1 MPNLGFCNTSHSK
14 TSFLRPLSLPKIIKF
29 RSEWPFSHLQK
40 CDHKTEQLQRPILM
54 KFGSKRLPK
63 LEGTFSFWGSEHHFF
78 GFHIHICL
86 QSDFLRM
93 SQAKSLFLPPQ
104 GELNCFQKSIK
115 SMVPHLFF
123 KIFSKRSSTRFL
135 KDVPSKSITF
145 ASNVTPKLNPKSC
158 RQLQTQT
165 SLSATKISAENK
177 KLRFYK
183 RRFQL
188 KIRDFAFTNQVFNVT
203 FKERIHT
210 RRHTHTHSCTMPQ
223 HNKT

>member
-1 MPNLGFCNTSHSK
+1 MLPLRTNFKKFWSQNWSPNPSKMPLKSIFLTIGFSLMPNLGFCNTSHSK
-14 TSFLRPLSLPKIIKF
+14 TLFLRPLSLPKIIKF

-40 CDHKTEQLQRPILM
+40 CDHTTEQLQSPILM
-54 KFGSKRLPK
+54 KFGSKRVAK
-63 LEGTFSFWGSEHHFF
+63 SSMGFYFWASEHHFF

-86 QSDFLRM
+86 HSDFLRM
-93 SQAKSLFLPPQ
+93 SQAKSMFLPPQ

-158 RQLQTQT
+158 RQLQT
-165 SLSATKISAENK
+165 AN
-177 KLRFYK
+177 
-183 RRFQL
+183 
-188 KIRDFAFTNQVFNVT
+188 FAFSN
-203 FKERIHT
+203 
-210 RRHTHTHSCTMPQ
+210 
-223 HNKT
+223 

>member
-14 TSFLRPLSLPKIIKF
+14 TSLLRLLSHPKIIKF
-29 RSEWPFSHLQK
+29 PFDWLVSHLQK
-40 CDHKTEQLQRPILM
+40 CAHKTEHLQNPIWM
-54 KFGSKRLPK
+54 NFGSTKGSK
-63 LEGTFSFWGSEHHFF
+63 KAATFWFWGSEHHFL

-158 RQLQTQT
+158 RQLQT
-165 SLSATKISAENK
+165 AN
-177 KLRFYK
+177 
-183 RRFQL
+183 
-188 KIRDFAFTNQVFNVT
+188 FAFSN
-203 FKERIHT
+203 
-210 RRHTHTHSCTMPQ
+210 
-223 HNKT
+223 